1 MTSHLS
7 CSDRLHKL
15 TVLSVSG
22 SVAAAA
28 GEQTHGSGGRK
39 LWSSPRFTAAFGSAL
54 WPSHIPLSWQTH
66 TPLSLSLFISAGSR
80 TVALHSTLINNLYRK
95 TTKRVNWQTP
105 HALTVRLS
113 FSWFFFFF
121 FHFIF
126 LHFGVLFYQ
135 WQSCHFNHGSWLAK
149 PQQNGGRQ
157 RQLSESKTVTFVHV
171 QNETYGV
178 ELRVS
183 LRPSGRF
190 RVRYLR
196 LGCKKKQTKKK
207 DKLICG
213 TLLKLFISSWH

>member
-7 CSDRLHKL
+7 CPDRLHKL

-66 TPLSLSLFISAGSR
+66 TPLSLSLSLFISAGSR

-113 FSWFFFFF
+113 FSCVFFFSISFF
-121 FHFIF
+121 FTLACFSINDSRVI
-126 LHFGVLFYQ
+126 LITARDWLNLNRTEDASVNC
-135 WQSCHFNHGSWLAK
+135 QSQRRSRLYMYRTRRTEGNWGLVWDHQEGS
-149 PQQNGGRQ
+149 G
-157 RQLSESKTVTFVHV
+157 FDI
-171 QNETYGV
+171 
-178 ELRVS
+178 
-183 LRPSGRF
+183 SG
-190 RVRYLR
+190 
-196 LGCKKKQTKKK
+196 
-207 DKLICG
+207 
-213 TLLKLFISSWH
+213 